1 MSGSSGDNLFSTG
14 KTQSHKMMT
23 MMLIVQCVCGVRSSF
38 MQGLVYNQFT
48 KLRRLK
54 VSSVKNTPSSPE
66 IKAGACDNH

>member
-1 MSGSSGDNLFSTG
+1 MLCAGDDDDDDDDEEDSLRDSGS
-14 KTQSHKMMT
+14 
-23 MMLIVQCVCGVRSSF
+23 VCVGRSSF
-38 MQGLVYNQFT
+38 MQGLVNNQFT